1 MKHMEVGEFTQ
12 KQEDEYFY
20 DFIALSFS
28 KEKVKKIFTANNMSA
43 TNLLELWDW
52 TSIKGVIKLAKE
64 NRMFLPMLILITKIL
79 ETKILETKKLETD
92 QTAKFKKLKKSLEKF
107 RAILK

>member
-1 MKHMEVGEFTQ
+1 MVTLHNYKGKDEELYKEEYSNIYKNTMSLMKHMEVGEFTQ

-43 TNLLELWDW
+43 TNLLEL
-52 TSIKGVIKLAKE
+52 
-64 NRMFLPMLILITKIL
+64 
-79 ETKILETKKLETD
+79 
-92 QTAKFKKLKKSLEKF
+92 
-107 RAILK
+107 